1 LQRGTAACRPA
12 VEAAKRLNRS
22 RSWFYKHRE
31 KLRRRGFPDPLP
43 VVDRWDAAAIDAW
56 RLRQAT
62 MCAAVRNDEE
72 DAALDAAFGL

>member
-1 LQRGTAACRPA
+1 MDEQLLDAAA
-12 VEAAKRLNRS
+12 VVKRLNRS
-22 RSWFYKHRE
+22 RSWFYKRRE

-43 VVDRWDAAAIDAW
+43 VIDRWDPAAIDAW
-56 RLRQAT
+56 LRRQAT